1 MLWLLGSNPAVER
14 NLQQEAEQRGVT
26 PTRLVFAPRVSHPQ
40 YLARYQFADLFLD
53 TFPFNA
59 GATASDALAAGL
71 PLVTLCG
78 EAFAARMAGSLLQAV
93 GLPELVTHSLAD
105 YQALALCLALKPPAL
120 AELRTKLAHNR
131 TTYPL
136 FDTDRFRRALEAA
149 YITTWQRTQR
159 AQPADSFAVERSF
172 ALEANG

>member
-1 MLWLLGSNPAVER
+1 
-14 NLQQEAEQRGVT
+14 
-26 PTRLVFAPRVSHPQ
+26 VSHPQ

-93 GLPELVTHSLAD
+93 GLPQLVTHSLAD
-105 YQALALCLALKPPAL
+105 YQALALCLALKPP
-120 AELRTKLAHNR
+120 
-131 TTYPL
+131 
-136 FDTDRFRRALEAA
+136 
-149 YITTWQRTQR
+149 
-159 AQPADSFAVERSF
+159 RSPS
-172 ALEANG
+172 